1 MTAERELINVGD
13 AADVASRRPLVI
25 AHRGGVVGP
34 GTPECSLAAIRLAA
48 EQGYD
53 MVEFDVQET
62 ADGVP
67 VVFHDSSLETAC
79 GLDEAVCRL
88 PVDEVTACQYRAT
101 DEYVVTLRV
110 ALALCSELRLGVM
123 LDISAS
129 KEAPGSDGYYSGSPT
144 WSRHA
149 ASRRQP

>member
-67 VVFHDSSLETAC
+67 VVFHDS
-79 GLDEAVCRL
+79 R
-88 PVDEVTACQYRAT
+88 
-101 DEYVVTLRV
+101 
-110 ALALCSELRLGVM
+110 
-123 LDISAS
+123 
-129 KEAPGSDGYYSGSPT
+129 
-144 WSRHA
+144 
-149 ASRRQP
+149 